1 MLCLKYLGLINFK
14 EIKFMKIDI
23 LSDLDLDF
31 YFKPH
36 LTTEENVVSFFE
48 PIFTELS
55 TLYRIK
61 AFNSHY
67 LNVHSHVFLS

>member
-1 MLCLKYLGLINFK
+1 
-14 EIKFMKIDI
+14 MKIDI

-48 PIFTELS
+48 PHS
-55 TLYRIK
+55 TPILIN
-61 AFNSHY
+61 FQP
-67 LNVHSHVFLS
+67 FLISFYNPKETIEQ

>member
-61 AFNSHY
+61 EFNFHY
-67 LNVHSHVFLS
+67 LNVQPHAFLA

>member
-1 MLCLKYLGLINFK
+1 
-14 EIKFMKIDI
+14 MKIDT
-23 LSDLDLDF
+23 LSDLHLDF

-36 LTTEENVVSFFE
+36 LTTQENVVSFFE

-61 AFNSHY
+61 EFNFH
-67 LNVHSHVFLS
+67 

>member
-1 MLCLKYLGLINFK
+1 MLKVFGINYK

-23 LSDLDLDF
+23 LSDLHLDF

-48 PIFTELS
+48 PHS
-55 TLYRIK
+55 TPILIN
-61 AFNSHY
+61 FQP
-67 LNVHSHVFLS
+67 FLISFYNPKETIEQ

>member
-48 PIFTELS
+48 PHFNKYIPKYIPVEL
-55 TLYRIK
+55 LYQK
-61 AFNSHY
+61 
-67 LNVHSHVFLS
+67 

>member
-23 LSDLDLDF
+23 LSDLHLDF

-36 LTTEENVVSFFE
+36 LTIEEKGPF
-48 PIFTELS
+48 
-55 TLYRIK
+55 RILCQLGK
-61 AFNSHY
+61 IENTKGHKYENRNRCRAIC
-67 LNVHSHVFLS
+67 

>member
-23 LSDLDLDF
+23 LSDLHLDF

-36 LTTEENVVSFFE
+36 LTIEENVVSFFE
-48 PIFTELS
+48 PHFNKYIPKYIPVEL
-55 TLYRIK
+55 LYQK
-61 AFNSHY
+61 
-67 LNVHSHVFLS
+67 